1 MFKLLVGNYLLNLS
15 DTKKRVF
22 LNVFWAILGKVANML
37 GALFVGILVARYLG
51 PSDYGLMNYVISYV
65 SIFLIISS
73 FGLDDIEIREFSR
86 NPKEYQTIIST
97 AFCIRFCFALVA
109 YILIGISLLIYK
121 TDLFTST
128 IILIYAVTVFSNC
141 FNVIRNYFT
150 SILQNEYIVKSE
162 LFRIIIGA
170 FLKIILL
177 WYKAPLEYFII
188 ATMFDTVLV
197 SGGYFLSYYRKIGK
211 VSYWNFN
218 KKIAFFL
225 IKESFP
231 LVLSGAAVVIYQR
244 IDQVMI
250 KNMIDN
256 ESVGYFATAG
266 RFLDI
271 ILFLPMILVQTITP
285 LLVRVK
291 EKNIVEYEEKKI
303 LFVSI
308 VVWISIVIAISVSL
322 ISYWLIYY
330 TYGEKYLAAVPV
342 LQIMSWKTVGMAL
355 SVCSG
360 QIMIMEHIQKW
371 AVIRNIIG
379 CCVCV
384 CGNLLL
390 IPVCGIVGS
399 AWVTIITIFF
409 AGFFSCFLIP
419 VYRPIFFIEVKAI
432 LKGWKEL
439 FRLKELRGKSI

>member
-1 MFKLLVGNYLLNLS
+1 M
-15 DTKKRVF
+15 
-22 LNVFWAILGKVANML
+22 
-37 GALFVGILVARYLG
+37 
-51 PSDYGLMNYVISYV
+51 
-65 SIFLIISS
+65 
-73 FGLDDIEIREFSR
+73 
-86 NPKEYQTIIST
+86 
-97 AFCIRFCFALVA
+97 
-109 YILIGISLLIYK
+109 
-121 TDLFTST
+121 
-128 IILIYAVTVFSNC
+128 
-141 FNVIRNYFT
+141 
-150 SILQNEYIVKSE
+150 
-162 LFRIIIGA
+162 
-170 FLKIILL
+170 LL

>member
-1 MFKLLVGNYLLNLS
+1 
-15 DTKKRVF
+15 
-22 LNVFWAILGKVANML
+22 
-37 GALFVGILVARYLG
+37 
-51 PSDYGLMNYVISYV
+51 
-65 SIFLIISS
+65 
-73 FGLDDIEIREFSR
+73 
-86 NPKEYQTIIST
+86 
-97 AFCIRFCFALVA
+97 
-109 YILIGISLLIYK
+109 
-121 TDLFTST
+121 
-128 IILIYAVTVFSNC
+128 
-141 FNVIRNYFT
+141 
-150 SILQNEYIVKSE
+150 
-162 LFRIIIGA
+162 
-170 FLKIILL
+170 
-177 WYKAPLEYFII
+177 
-188 ATMFDTVLV
+188 
-197 SGGYFLSYYRKIGK
+197 
-211 VSYWNFN
+211 
-218 KKIAFFL
+218 
-225 IKESFP
+225 
-231 LVLSGAAVVIYQR
+231 
-244 IDQVMI
+244 
-250 KNMIDN
+250 MIDN

-409 AGFFSCFLIP
+409 AWILFFVF
-419 VYRPIFFIEVKAI
+419 
-432 LKGWKEL
+432 
-439 FRLKELRGKSI
+439 

>member
-218 KKIAFFL
+218 KKIAFF
-225 IKESFP
+225 
-231 LVLSGAAVVIYQR
+231 
-244 IDQVMI
+244 
-250 KNMIDN
+250 
-256 ESVGYFATAG
+256 
-266 RFLDI
+266 
-271 ILFLPMILVQTITP
+271 
-285 LLVRVK
+285 
-291 EKNIVEYEEKKI
+291 
-303 LFVSI
+303 
-308 VVWISIVIAISVSL
+308 
-322 ISYWLIYY
+322 
-330 TYGEKYLAAVPV
+330 
-342 LQIMSWKTVGMAL
+342 
-355 SVCSG
+355 
-360 QIMIMEHIQKW
+360 
-371 AVIRNIIG
+371 
-379 CCVCV
+379 
-384 CGNLLL
+384 
-390 IPVCGIVGS
+390 
-399 AWVTIITIFF
+399 
-409 AGFFSCFLIP
+409 
-419 VYRPIFFIEVKAI
+419 
-432 LKGWKEL
+432 
-439 FRLKELRGKSI
+439 